1 MKRPLA
7 YADGLGTGI
16 AAIGLLVIAFLASA
30 SAGFGDSYRAINPDI
45 ALPAMTKLVLS
56 PAWRV
61 IVPTALLGGLV
72 AAHVWRPRY
81 LLIALAVVT
90 FGVAAF
96 WYWAAY
102 QPIFAMAGNIR

>member
-1 MKRPLA
+1 MKRPLG

-16 AAIGLLVIAFLASA
+16 AALGFLVIAWLASA
-30 SAGFGDSYRAINPDI
+30 SAGFGDAYRAVNPDI
-45 ALPAMTKLVLS
+45 ALPGMTKLVLS
-56 PAWRV
+56 SAWRV
-61 IVPTALLGGLV
+61 VVPAVLLGALV

-81 LLIALAVVT
+81 VLIAIAVVT